1 MGGFFHLAD
10 LKQRRMARK
19 FGTQKKNVGG
29 LEPPRNSLELS
40 VETCQ
45 SYYPP
50 QDGQHQETQ
59 DWSETGCY
67 PAEAPMKKLIND
79 EMSKREKS
87 RANAPSIVARLMG
100 VDTLPLDTKSVTQ
113 RSEKKN
119 EIPAN
124 DSLKEKL
131 TRSSSVGSGISPS
144 KSFRQIRLD
153 SFHLDEDSDPDE
165 WSGSTTSK
173 KPMPREHPQE
183 EELQKFKKEF
193 EAWQSARFKECS
205 KIVEHGS
212 TPGQWM
218 AQENLNNEKMALYA
232 NSGTKDQKLQD
243 LKKSRSLKA
252 GFHDRSTSYE
262 FLLPDEKR
270 SFPMRRKTLSEDF
283 ESSYLRPDQE
293 TGAYSTTPT
302 RIVILRPGFDNI
314 SYSEEPWAASS
325 SGASDDR
332 NNIEDFLEEVKERLK
347 FELQGK
353 TFKRG
358 GVVRGGGIETP
369 YSERPS
375 DPKQIAQR
383 IAKQV
388 RESVTKDL
396 GTNLLRSESTRSY
409 RGESQCSGTS
419 SPEFI
424 SRDTRRLLSERLR
437 NVLKRESHSNI
448 SMDVDNGS
456 KSSILN
462 RKLQSSDILKD
473 ENDIQSKSF
482 RCGPDDMNMILQRD
496 LSPINLVR
504 SLSAPVSGT
513 SFGKLL
519 LEDRHVVTG
528 AHIRRKHE
536 ANEKLTMKV
545 KKQRKD
551 KFNLKERVSSFKY
564 SLSLRARLF
573 ARKIHSATEFR
584 DNDRSFV
591 KDIMNGPTVMMNFAE
606 RPENS
611 TEVPPS
617 PASVCSSIHEDLYR
631 AAYCVSPSTTPGA
644 VTSDDN
650 DLPQAFR
657 DISSNLNEL
666 RKQLHQLE
674 TGRSEETVIEE
685 QPLIESDMVELED
698 EDEAYVRDLLIASG
712 LYDNSFDK
720 SLSRLDTFAKP
731 ISSRVLEQ
739 VEESQ
744 KNKINNVEPKE
755 QADQKKAHHK
765 VLLDLLNEILS
776 TVLAPPIHISKFG
789 RKAVRPPHGNTLLD
803 QVWGMLR
810 EYLHPPVDKSF
821 YFFDTMVARD
831 LRSMPWSELVN
842 EDIDALAK
850 EVEFQIVRDL
860 VEETVKDMRDDY
872 GNRKL

>member
-10 LKQRRMARK
+10 LKQGKMARK

-29 LEPPRNSLELS
+29 LEAPRNSLELS

-50 QDGQHQETQ
+50 QDGLHQH

-79 EMSKREKS
+79 EMSKRAKS

-100 VDTLPLDTKSVTQ
+100 VETLPLDTKPVT
-113 RSEKKN
+113 RAEEKN

-124 DSLKEKL
+124 DLSKEKL

-144 KSFRQIRLD
+144 KSFRHTRLD

-165 WSGSTTSK
+165 WSGSTASK

-212 TPGQWM
+212 TPPAQWM
-218 AQENLNNEKMALYA
+218 AQENLNNEKMALYS
-232 NSGTKDQKLQD
+232 NSGTKGQKLQD

-252 GFHDRSTSYE
+252 GLHDRSSSYE
-262 FLLPDEKR
+262 FPSPDEKR
-270 SFPMRRKTLSEDF
+270 SFPIRRKTLSEDF
-283 ESSYLRPDQE
+283 ESSPLRPDQE
-293 TGAYSTTPT
+293 TGTYSTPT

-314 SYSEEPWAASS
+314 GYPEEPWAASS
-325 SGASDDR
+325 SGASEDR

-358 GVVRGGGIETP
+358 GVEVEIETP

-437 NVLKRESHSNI
+437 NVLKRESYSNT
-448 SMDVDNGS
+448 SMDVENTP

-462 RKLQSSDILKD
+462 RKLHSSDILKD
-473 ENDIQSKSF
+473 ENDIHSKSF

-528 AHIRRKHE
+528 AQIRRKHE

-606 RPENS
+606 RPENA

-617 PASVCSSIHEDLYR
+617 PASVCSSIHEDFYR

-666 RKQLHQLE
+666 RKQLQQLE

-685 QPLIESDMVELED
+685 QPMIESDMVELED

-720 SLSRLDTFAKP
+720 SLTRFDTFAKP
-731 ISSRVLEQ
+731 ISNRVFEQ

-744 KNKINNVEPKE
+744 KNIIEPKE
-755 QADQKKAHHK
+755 HADQKKAHHK

-776 TVLAPPIHISKFG
+776 TVLAPPIHVSKFG
-789 RKAVRPPHGNTLLD
+789 RKAARPPRGNTLLD

-810 EYLHPPVDKSF
+810 EYLHPPIDKSF

-842 EDIDALAK
+842 EDINAQAK
-850 EVEFQIVRDL
+850 ELECQIVRDL
-860 VEETVKDMRDDY
+860 VEETVKEMRDDR
-872 GNRKL
+872 GDRNL

>member
-1 MGGFFHLAD
+1 MGGFFHLTD
-10 LKQRRMARK
+10 LKQGRMARK

-29 LEPPRNSLELS
+29 LEAPRNSLELS

-45 SYYPP
+45 SHYPP
-50 QDGQHQETQ
+50 QDGQHKYQEPQ
-59 DWSETGCY
+59 DWSETSCY
-67 PAEAPMKKLIND
+67 PDEAPMKKLIND
-79 EMSKREKS
+79 EMLKRAKN
-87 RANAPSIVARLMG
+87 RANSPSIVARLMG

-113 RSEKKN
+113 RTEEKK

-124 DSLKEKL
+124 DLSKEKL
-131 TRSSSVGSGISPS
+131 TRCSSVGSGISPS
-144 KSFRQIRLD
+144 KSFRQTRLD
-153 SFHLDEDSDPDE
+153 SFHVDEDSDPDE
-165 WSGSTTSK
+165 WSGSSK
-173 KPMPREHPQE
+173 KLMPREHPQE

-232 NSGTKDQKLQD
+232 NSGTKGQKLQD

-252 GFHDRSTSYE
+252 GLHDRSNSYE
-262 FLLPDEKR
+262 FLSPDDKR

-283 ESSYLRPDQE
+283 KSSLLRPDQE
-293 TGAYSTTPT
+293 TGAYSTPT

-314 SYSEEPWAASS
+314 SYPEEPWAASS
-325 SGASDDR
+325 SGASEDR

-396 GTNLLRSESTRSY
+396 GANLLRSESTRSY
-409 RGESQCSGTS
+409 RGESQCSGAS

-437 NVLKRESHSNI
+437 NVLKRESHSNTL
-448 SMDVDNGS
+448 MDVENTS

-462 RKLQSSDILKD
+462 RTLQSSDILKD

-536 ANEKLTMKV
+536 TNEKLTMKV

-564 SLSLRARLF
+564 SISLRARLF

-591 KDIMNGPTVMMNFAE
+591 KDIMNGPTVTMNFAE

-617 PASVCSSIHEDLYR
+617 PASVCSSIHEDFYR

-650 DLPQAFR
+650 DLPQPFR

-674 TGRSEETVIEE
+674 TGRSEETVTED
-685 QPLIESDMVELED
+685 QSFESDMVELED

-720 SLSRLDTFAKP
+720 SLSRWDTFAKP
-731 ISSRVLEQ
+731 ITSRVFQQ
-739 VEESQ
+739 VEESH
-744 KNKINNVEPKE
+744 KHKMNHIEPKE
-755 QADQKKAHHK
+755 QADQKEAHHK

-776 TVLAPPIHISKFG
+776 TILAPPIHISKFG
-789 RKAVRPPHGNTLLD
+789 RKVARLPRGNTLLN

-810 EYLHPPVDKSF
+810 EYLHPPIDKSF

-831 LRSMPWSELVN
+831 LRSMPWSELVS
-842 EDIDALAK
+842 EDIDALTK
-850 EVEFQIVRDL
+850 EVECQIIRDL
-860 VEETVKDMRDDY
+860 VEETVKDMGDDY
-872 GNRKL
+872 GNRKV